1 MQLPGIYADTK
12 KWGIQFIPQNGVG
25 FKITTSIAGFKQPI
39 QVLKVSKK
47 YPSEILSAFSPP
59 L

>member
-1 MQLPGIYADTK
+1 M
-12 KWGIQFIPQNGVG
+12 PQNGVG
-25 FKITTSIAGFKQPI
+25 FKITTSTVGFKQPI

-47 YPSEILSAFSPP
+47 YPSKILSAFSPP